1 MIHSNKCK
9 LLDRFIND
17 IIYFCS
23 FKVLTAM
30 IHLNLLKIK
39 QFIRKK
45 LLNQVK
51 FLKLV
56 LQNIVRYY

>member
-23 FKVLTAM
+23 FKVLTDM

-51 FLKLV
+51 LLKLV